1 MAKLESGFEKFS
13 FVYVNCE
20 CLLSFSFFAF
30 VTKCDTLRHLSPN
43 QEIFVK
49 KKVFVFSEKNYLTV
63 FHQTSLLKCLDRC
76 DRKSRPPKTITTRKR
91 NPDPDFSGKLPEAE
105 EADAAVK
112 LARAVKLLH
121 GVAFRIAYRGKN
133 CRRVIKGTG
142 SQNI

>member
-1 MAKLESGFEKFS
+1 MNF
-13 FVYVNCE
+13 
-20 CLLSFSFFAF
+20 
-30 VTKCDTLRHLSPN
+30 
-43 QEIFVK
+43 
-49 KKVFVFSEKNYLTV
+49 LTV

-121 GVAFRIAYRGKN
+121 GVAFRMAYRWKKIGFESL
-133 CRRVIKGTG
+133 KGLED
-142 SQNI
+142 